1 MAAAAQCLSL
11 RDHKRME
18 RPTDPA
24 PPPPI
29 HTRADFDAAV
39 IWALQAAQQ
48 RGARRLLVSD
58 RDFADW
64 PLGRPDV
71 LQALQGWLRLPQR
84 RLVLLAAHF
93 DEVPRR
99 HPRFVAWRRDWA
111 HAVEAWSPPAEIAGQ
126 LPTLLVDDGPVCLQL
141 FPGPQ
146 LRGRAELNPLEAR
159 RWRDGL
165 DVVLQQS
172 EAAFPVQTLGL

>member
-1 MAAAAQCLSL
+1 MDSSAEA
-11 RDHKRME
+11 
-18 RPTDPA
+18 PA
-24 PPPPI
+24 PPRI
-29 HTRADFDAAV
+29 ETRADFDSAV
-39 IWALQAAQQ
+39 LWAVRAAQA
-48 RGARRLLVSD
+48 RGARRLLMVD

-64 PLGRPDV
+64 PLGRPEL
-71 LQALQGWLRLPQR
+71 LQALQEWLRLPQR

-99 HPRFVAWRRDWA
+99 HPRFVTWRRDWA
-111 HAVEAWSPPAEIAGQ
+111 HAVEAWSPPAELAAD

-146 LRGRAELNPLEAR
+146 RRGRAELDAQEAR
-159 RWRDGL
+159 RWREGT

-172 EAAFPVQTLGL
+172 EAAFPVQALGL